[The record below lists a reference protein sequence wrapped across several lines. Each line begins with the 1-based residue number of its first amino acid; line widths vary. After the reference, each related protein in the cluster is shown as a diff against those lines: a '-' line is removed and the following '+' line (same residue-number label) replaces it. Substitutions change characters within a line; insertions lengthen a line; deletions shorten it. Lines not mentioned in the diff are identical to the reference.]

1 MEQIIN
7 AKGRKKKKK
16 SLYRTRELH
25 MMLIPAVIFTAVFAY
40 LPIFGLVMAFQDFK
54 PLMGFAESPFVGL
67 KQFQYIFTMP
77 SFRQAFANTMI
88 ISFFK
93 IVLSI
98 LVPLILS
105 LMLNEVT
112 KSWYKRTVQT
122 IVFIPYFFSWAILAG
137 MILEIFAFDG
147 IVNNT
152 MMQLFHLEPTA
163 FLVSNKYFRTIIIA
177 SDVWKG
183 MGYNTVLLLAAITN
197 VDPTLYEA
205 AQVDGAG
212 RWKQVLH
219 VTLPSILPMV
229 AVLTV
234 LGLGNILN
242 AGFEQI
248 LVMYNP
254 TVERTV
260 DILDTLVYR
269 LGMISHQYSAAAAM
283 GLFKSIISLI
293 FVGASYWILYKKSDY
308 RVF

>member
-1 MEQIIN
+1 MAQPKYE
-7 AKGRKKKKK
+7 KKNKKK

-25 MMLIPAVIFTAVFAY
+25 AMLIPAVIFITIFAY

-54 PLMGFAESPFVGL
+54 PLMGFRESPFVGL

-77 SFRQAFANTMI
+77 SFRMAFVNTII

-93 IVLSI
+93 ITLSI
-98 LVPLILS
+98 MVPLILS
-105 LMLNEVT
+105 LMLNEVS
-112 KSWYKRTVQT
+112 KGWFKRSVQT

-137 MILEIFAFDG
+137 MVLEIFAYDG
-147 IVNNT
+147 FINNT
-152 MMQLFHLEPTA
+152 LMHLFSMEPKA
-163 FLVSNKYFRTIIIA
+163 FLVSNKYFRTIIIG

-197 VDPTLYEA
+197 VDTALYEA

-212 RWKQVLH
+212 RWKQALH

-248 LVMYNP
+248 LIMYNP
-254 TVERTV
+254 TVEKTV

-269 LGMISHQYSAAAAM
+269 LGMTSHQYSAAAAM
-283 GLFKSIISLI
+283 GLFKSVISLI
-293 FVGASYWILYKKSDY
+293 FVGTSYWILYKKSDY

>member
-1 MEQIIN
+1 MSMAQQKTEL
-7 AKGRKKKKK
+7 KVKKKKK

-25 MMLIPAVIFTAVFAY
+25 VMLIPAVVFTTVFAY

-54 PLMGFAESPFVGL
+54 PLMGFRESPFVGL

-77 SFRQAFANTMI
+77 SFRTAFVNTMI

-93 IVLSI
+93 IILSI

-112 KSWYKRTVQT
+112 KSWFKRSVQT

-137 MILEIFAFDG
+137 MILEIFAYDG
-147 IVNNT
+147 IINNT
-152 MMQLFHLEPTA
+152 MMHLFGMEPTA
-163 FLVSNKYFRTIIIA
+163 FLVSNKYFRTIIIG

-248 LVMYNP
+248 LIMYNP
-254 TVERTV
+254 KIGRAHV
-260 DILDTLVYR
+260 
-269 LGMISHQYSAAAAM
+269 
-283 GLFKSIISLI
+283 
-293 FVGASYWILYKKSDY
+293 
-308 RVF
+308 

>member
-1 MEQIIN
+1 MAQQKTEL
-7 AKGRKKKKK
+7 KVKKKKK

-25 MMLIPAVIFTAVFAY
+25 VMLIPAVVFTTVFAY

-54 PLMGFAESPFVGL
+54 PLMGFRESPFVGL

-77 SFRQAFANTMI
+77 SFRTAFVNTMI

-93 IVLSI
+93 IILSI
-98 LVPLILS
+98 LGPLILS

-112 KSWYKRTVQT
+112 KSWFKRSVQT

-137 MILEIFAFDG
+137 MILEIFAYDG
-147 IVNNT
+147 IINNT
-152 MMQLFHLEPTA
+152 MMHLFGMDPTA
-163 FLVSNKYFRTIIIA
+163 FLVSNKYFRTIIIG

-248 LVMYNP
+248 LIMYNP

-269 LGMISHQYSAAAAM
+269 LGMTSHQYSAAAAM
-283 GLFKSIISLI
+283 GLFKSVISLI
-293 FVGASYWILYKKSDY
+293 FVGTSYLILYKKSDY

>member
-1 MEQIIN
+1 MAQQ
-7 AKGRKKKKK
+7 KTDLQRKKKKK

-25 MMLIPAVIFTAVFAY
+25 VMLIPAVLFAY

-54 PLMGFAESPFVGL
+54 PLMGFRESPFVGL

-77 SFRQAFANTMI
+77 SFRTAFVNTMI

-112 KSWYKRTVQT
+112 KSWFKRSVQT

-137 MILEIFAFDG
+137 MILEIFAYDG
-147 IVNNT
+147 IINNT
-152 MMQLFHLEPTA
+152 MLHLFGTDPTA
-163 FLVSNKYFRTIIIA
+163 FLVSNKYFRTIIIG

-248 LVMYNP
+248 LIMYNP
-254 TVERTV
+254 TVEKTV

-269 LGMISHQYSAAAAM
+269 LGMTSHQYSAAAAM
-283 GLFKSIISLI
+283 GLFKSVISLI
-293 FVGASYWILYKKSDY
+293 FVGTSYLILYKKSDY

>member
-1 MEQIIN
+1 
-7 AKGRKKKKK
+7 
-16 SLYRTRELH
+16 
-25 MMLIPAVIFTAVFAY
+25 MLIPAVLFTTFFAY

-54 PLMGFAESPFVGL
+54 PLMGFRESPFVGL
-67 KQFQYIFTMP
+67 QQFRYIFTMP
-77 SFRQAFANTMI
+77 SFRTAFVNTMI

-93 IVLSI
+93 IILSI
-98 LVPLILS
+98 LVPMILS

-112 KSWYKRTVQT
+112 KSWFKRSVQT

-137 MILEIFAFDG
+137 MILEIFAYDG
-147 IVNNT
+147 IINNT
-152 MMQLFHLEPTA
+152 MLHLFGTDPTA
-163 FLVSNKYFRTIIIA
+163 FLVSNKYFRTIIIG

-219 VTLPSILPMV
+219 VTLPCILPMV

-248 LVMYNP
+248 LIMYNP
-254 TVERTV
+254 TVEKTV

-269 LGMISHQYSAAAAM
+269 LGMTSHQYSAAAAWDC
-283 GLFKSIISLI
+283 SN
-293 FVGASYWILYKKSDY
+293 
-308 RVF
+308 R